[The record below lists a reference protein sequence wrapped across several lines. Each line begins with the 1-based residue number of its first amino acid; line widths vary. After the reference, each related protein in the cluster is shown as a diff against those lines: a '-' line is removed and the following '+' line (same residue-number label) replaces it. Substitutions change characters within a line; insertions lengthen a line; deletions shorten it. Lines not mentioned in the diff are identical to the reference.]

1 MSAENG
7 TSTTDENTTTN
18 FVKRDVTEMTELP
31 DVTYVTDELGTS
43 LAPIEKLII
52 NIPDGFVYDGNNIR
66 IALAIDV
73 KYSGTTWESNSHVSG
88 ACWARSDDND
98 ISSKNWTSQNTTPV
112 PYLSIAT
119 SKTVSGVVTDSE
131 NHPVA
136 NAKVTISDETGH
148 VVYYGT
154 TDEDGNYEVSVVQ
167 TQLSY
172 KATITANGYKSKTVD
187 VESLV
192 ENPSAEVDAVLEKDT
207 TTGINDITNNK
218 ELNDNVYTLSGIL
231 VKKAGENKKLKPGIY
246 IINHKK
252 VTIK

>member
-1 MSAENG
+1 
-7 TSTTDENTTTN
+7 
-18 FVKRDVTEMTELP
+18 
-31 DVTYVTDELGTS
+31 
-43 LAPIEKLII
+43 
-52 NIPDGFVYDGNNIR
+52 
-66 IALAIDV
+66 
-73 KYSGTTWESNSHVSG
+73 
-88 ACWARSDDND
+88 
-98 ISSKNWTSQNTTPV
+98 
-112 PYLSIAT
+112 
-119 SKTVSGVVTDSE
+119 
-131 NHPVA
+131 
-136 NAKVTISDETGH
+136 
-148 VVYYGT
+148 VYYGT

-252 VTIK
+252 VVVK